1 MVTFAGQEL
10 YKIPGLLDPSLPVQQ
25 PVDTGT
31 FLDLDDDQKARLHSA
46 TGSFAGGLLN
56 PAGYQVRSEPVADG
70 PFKGRYMTPLMP
82 SGYVAT
88 EEGGGD
94 PNAYQTPTPVEE
106 GGNGAFT
113 LMDLMK
119 YESAMQGANFG
130 NQNRSSV
137 FESFKDAGGGTYD
150 VDPGKGAYGS
160 YFTMDGPG
168 STASFEDYRRP
179 DGEAITRQARDQ
191 IIMARL
197 GNIDESGGDGGF

>member
-1 MVTFAGQEL
+1 MVAFAGQEL

-31 FLDLDDDQKARLHSA
+31 FLDLDDDQKARLQAA
-46 TGSFAGGLLN
+46 TSSFAGGLLN

-70 PFKGRYMTPLMP
+70 PFKGRYFTPLMP

-94 PNAYQTPTPVEE
+94 PDAYVPPAPVEDP
-106 GGNGAFT
+106 GGDGAFS

-119 YESAMQGANFG
+119 YQSAMGGANFG
-130 NQNRSSV
+130 MNDPSSV

-150 VDPGKGAYGS
+150 VDPGRGPYAS
-160 YFTMDGPG
+160 MFTMNQPD
-168 STASFEDYRRP
+168 STASFADYIRADTGDPYTNAERN
-179 DGEAITRQARDQ
+179 R

-197 GNIDESGGDGGF
+197 RGIDEGPP